1 MAESTDKTF
10 PWRDKTLAYREAG
23 QGAPLLFLHAF
34 PLSSRMW
41 EGQLAAFSPTHRCL
55 ALDFAGFGGSVAA
68 MAATTAM
75 AAGEVSSMED
85 LADQARILLDHV
97 EAERAVV
104 CGLSMGGYA
113 ALAFAAAVPERLAGL
128 ILSDTRA
135 GADNEE
141 GKKGRLAMAERVSK
155 EGTGFLPEAMIPKLL
170 GATTRAERPEVVAWV
185 SREIAAATPE
195 GVAAAQR
202 GMAERP
208 DRFAILAKLAV
219 PTLALAGEE
228 DELTPPD
235 ESRRMAAA
243 LAASQLAILPHA
255 GHLSNLETP
264 EAWNGAVARFL
275 REM

>member
-1 MAESTDKTF
+1 MAESTENTF
-10 PWRDKTLAYREAG
+10 PWRGKTLAYREAG
-23 QGAPLLFLHAF
+23 QGTPLLFLHAF

-41 EGQLAAFSPTHRCL
+41 DGQLAAFSATHRCL
-55 ALDFAGFGGSVAA
+55 ALDFAGFGGSASAV
-68 MAATTAM
+68 T
-75 AAGEVSSMED
+75 AGEISRMED
-85 LADQARILLDHV
+85 LADQARTLLDHAA
-97 EAERAVV
+97 AERAVV

-113 ALAFAAAVPERLAGL
+113 ALAFAAAAPERLAGL
-128 ILSDTRA
+128 ILADTRA

-141 GKKGRLAMAERVSK
+141 GRKGRLGMAERVSK
-155 EGTGFLPEAMIPKLL
+155 EGTGFLAEAMVPKLL
-170 GATTRAERPEVVAWV
+170 GATTRAERPQVVSWV
-185 SREIAAATPE
+185 SQEIAAATPE

-208 DRFAILAKLAV
+208 DRFAILAKLTV

-243 LAASQLAILPHA
+243 VAASNLVILPHA